1 MPELPEVETVRRGLS
16 PHLDG
21 NRIEKIEIR
30 RPDLRFP
37 FPPDIVEELTGKII
51 RKVDRRGKYLLFR
64 MENNSI
70 LLNSLG
76 MSGRW
81 TLTGGKESFTPGT
94 FAHGAVIGT
103 GEGPHD
109 HLVIDFQ
116 NGLRATYTD
125 ARRFGYIHL
134 IKSGISEDQDRF
146 LSVLGP
152 EPLDP
157 NFDAVV
163 LAQNLRNRGSPIK
176 NTLLDQSVVVGL
188 GNIYV
193 NEVLNRSGV
202 SPRRVSSS
210 LVKKN
215 GKPTTRLELIVDQI
229 REVLSEAID
238 AGGSTLQDFRG
249 VSGDDDLGW
258 FPVNFRV
265 YGREGEAC
273 LKPGCSGFV
282 TRIVQSNR
290 STFYCPTCQR

>member
-16 PHLDG
+16 AHIDG
-21 NRIEKIEIR
+21 NEIKKVEIR

-37 FPPDIVEELTGKII
+37 FPEGLGQHLIGSVIQ
-51 RKVDRRGKYLLFR
+51 RVDRRGKYLLFR
-64 MENNSI
+64 MDDDSI

-81 TLTGGKESFTPGT
+81 TLTGRSISFTPGT

-103 GEGPHD
+103 GDGPHD
-109 HLVIDFQ
+109 HFVIDFKD
-116 NGLRATYTD
+116 GLRATYTD

-134 IKSGISEDQDRF
+134 IESGVSEKEDRF

-152 EPLDP
+152 EPLSH
-157 NFDAVV
+157 NFDATV
-163 LAQNLRNRGSPIK
+163 LAKNLRNRKSPIK
-176 NTLLDQSVVVGL
+176 NALLDQSIVVGL

-202 SPRRVSSS
+202 SPQRLAST

-215 GKPTTRLELIVDQI
+215 GGPTNRLGLITNEI
-229 REVLSEAID
+229 KEVLLEAID

-249 VSGDDDLGW
+249 VSGEDDVGW

-265 YGREGEAC
+265 YGREGQAC
-273 LKPGCSGFV
+273 LKSECSGV
-282 TRIVQSNR
+282 VKRIVQSNR
-290 STFYCPTCQR
+290 STFFCPQCQR